1 MDRYWMSAVHL
12 AVGRRDVG
20 CYGYGVVSALV
31 KTPESKRGARTLTAA
46 AATAG
51 AGVLAVAGA
60 LAAPASAQAAPVR
73 PATVAAAYPLHVT
86 RIAYGDKLHHTY
98 LPNGKGTARTE
109 SLSSP
114 DDIAELGGDI
124 FVTFQN
130 GVGPQGQAS
139 PDGDLDSTI
148 VEFTLSGREVAQWDL
163 HGKCDGL
170 SADPLAGEVIA
181 TINEDAHSSLYTIR
195 PSTGTAT
202 HYAYS
207 EPLPH
212 NGGTDAIAI
221 YHGQILI
228 SASAP
233 GTVGAA
239 APNAK
244 YPAVYVVALNPSTK
258 IAHVSPLYYDE
269 APADQANGTD
279 AGKTIN
285 LALTDPDSNEVVPWV
300 APEYAGDF
308 MLDSQGDQELIFDHF
323 TGWHQQLTALHL
335 PASVDDSAWATTR
348 HGALYVTDNTDDTV
362 DTVSGTFTVGSM
374 YSSVTPCD
382 SNKAPATCPAPGF
395 LPNYL
400 ASTNMQTGA
409 LTPVPLTGP
418 VLRTEGMIFIPR

>member
-1 MDRYWMSAVHL
+1 M
-12 AVGRRDVG
+12 
-20 CYGYGVVSALV
+20 
-31 KTPESKRGARTLTAA
+31 KTPDSKRNTRTLATAA
-46 AATAG
+46 AVSG
-51 AGVLAVAGA
+51 ACVLAAAGA
-60 LAAPASAQAAPVR
+60 LAAPASAQAA
-73 PATVAAAYPLHVT
+73 ATASVAAARPLQVT
-86 RIAYGDKLHHTY
+86 RIASGEKLHHSFR
-98 LPNGKGTARTE
+98 PNGTGAARTE
-109 SLSSP
+109 ALSSP

-181 TINEDAHSSLYTIR
+181 TVNEDAHSSLYTIKPR
-195 PSTGTAT
+195 AGSVT

-212 NGGTDAIAI
+212 NGGTDAISV
-221 YHGQILI
+221 YHGQVLI

-233 GTVGAA
+233 GTTGPA

-244 YPAVYVVALNPSTK
+244 YPAVYAVALNPRTRV
-258 IAHVSPLYYDE
+258 AHVSPLYSDE
-269 APADQANGTD
+269 APAAQANGPE
-279 AGKTIN
+279 AGKAVN
-285 LALTDPDSNEVVPWV
+285 LALTDPDSNEVVPRA
-300 APEYAGDF
+300 APKYAGDF

-323 TGWHQQLTALHL
+323 TGRHQHLTALHL

-348 HGALYVTDNTDDTV
+348 HGALYVTDGTDDTV
-362 DTVSGTFTVGSM
+362 DVVSGKFTVGTM

-382 SNKAPATCPAPGF
+382 SSSAPAACPGPGF
-395 LPNYL
+395 PANYL
-400 ASTNMQTGA
+400 ATASMRTGA

-418 VLRTEGMIFIPR
+418 VLRTEGMIFIPW

>member
-1 MDRYWMSAVHL
+1 ML
-12 AVGRRDVG
+12 A
-20 CYGYGVVSALV
+20 A
-31 KTPESKRGARTLTAA
+31 
-46 AATAG
+46 
-51 AGVLAVAGA
+51 AGA
-60 LAAPASAQAAPVR
+60 LAAPASAQIAPTAR
-73 PATVAAAYPLHVT
+73 PASVAAASPLQVT
-86 RIAYGDKLHHTY
+86 QIAFGKKLHHTF

-109 SLSSP
+109 ALSSP
-114 DDIAELGGDI
+114 DDIAELDGDI

-170 SADPLAGEVIA
+170 SADPPAGEVIA
-181 TINEDAHSSLYTIR
+181 TINEDAHSSLYAIKPR
-195 PSTGTAT
+195 TGSVT

-207 EPLPH
+207 SDPLPH

-233 GTVGAA
+233 GTAGAA

-244 YPAVYVVALNPSTK
+244 YPAVYVVTLNAQTK
-258 IAHVSPLYYDE
+258 VAQVNPLYYDE
-269 APADQANGTD
+269 APTLQANGPK

-285 LALTDPDSNEVVPWV
+285 LALTDPDSNEVVPWA
-300 APEYAGDF
+300 APKYAGDF

-323 TGWHQQLTALHL
+323 TGWHQSLTALHL

-362 DTVSGTFTVGSM
+362 DAVSGTFTVGTM

-382 SNKAPATCPAPGF
+382 SNSAPATCPGPGF
-395 LPNYL
+395 PPNYL
-400 ASTNMQTGA
+400 ASTNMGTGA

-418 VLRTEGMIFIPR
+418 VLRTEGMIFIPW

>member
-1 MDRYWMSAVHL
+1 MRTSNRKRSASAL
-12 AVGRRDVG
+12 AV
-20 CYGYGVVSALV
+20 
-31 KTPESKRGARTLTAA
+31 AA
-46 AATAG
+46 VAG
-51 AGVLAVAGA
+51 AGVLAMAGA
-60 LAAPASAQAAPVR
+60 LAAPASAQVAPAR
-73 PATVAAAYPLHVT
+73 PASVAAGDPLHVT
-86 RIAYGDKLHHTY
+86 QIAFGKKLRHTFR
-98 LPNGKGTARTE
+98 PNGTGAARTE
-109 SLSSP
+109 ALSSP
-114 DDIAELGGDI
+114 DDITQLGRDV

-139 PDGDLDSTI
+139 PDGNLDSTI

-170 SADPLAGEVIA
+170 TADPLTGEVIA
-181 TINEDAHSSLYTIR
+181 TINEDAHSSLYAIKPR
-195 PSTGTAT
+195 AGSAT

-221 YHGQILI
+221 YRGQILI

-233 GTVGAA
+233 GTTGAA

-244 YPAVYVVALNPSTK
+244 YPAVYVVTLNAQEK

-269 APADQANGTD
+269 APAFQANGTA
-279 AGKTIN
+279 AGKTIR
-285 LALTDPDSNEVVPWV
+285 LALTDPDSNEVVPWA
-300 APEYAGDF
+300 APRFAGDF

-323 TGWHQQLTALHL
+323 TGWHQSLTALHL

-348 HGALYVTDNTDDTV
+348 HGALYVTDGTDDTV
-362 DTVSGTFTVGSM
+362 DVVSGRFTVGTM

-382 SNKAPATCPAPGF
+382 SNSAPATCPGPGF
-395 LPNYL
+395 PANYL
-400 ASTNMQTGA
+400 ASTSMRTGA

-418 VLRTEGMIFIPR
+418 VLRTEGMIFVP

>member
-1 MDRYWMSAVHL
+1 MTTSNRKRSA
-12 AVGRRDVG
+12 G
-20 CYGYGVVSALV
+20 AL
-31 KTPESKRGARTLTAA
+31 AA
-46 AATAG
+46 AVTGAG
-51 AGVLAVAGA
+51 ALALAGA
-60 LAAPASAQAAPVR
+60 LAAPVSAQAAPAQ
-73 PATVAAAYPLHVT
+73 PAGVAASDPLHVT
-86 RIAYGDKLHHTY
+86 QIASGKKLHHTF
-98 LPNGKGTARTE
+98 LPNGKGTAHTE
-109 SLSSP
+109 TLSSP
-114 DDIAELGGDI
+114 DDITQLGRDV

-139 PDGDLDSTI
+139 PDGNLDSTI
-148 VEFTLSGREVAQWDL
+148 VEFSLSGREVAQWDL

-170 SADPLAGEVIA
+170 TADPLTGEVIA
-181 TINEDAHSSLYTIR
+181 TVNEDAHSSLYAIR
-195 PSTGTAT
+195 PHAGSAT

-221 YHGQILI
+221 YRGQILI

-244 YPAVYVVALNPSTK
+244 YPAVYVVTLNARDK

-269 APADQANGTD
+269 APAFQANGAA
-279 AGKTIN
+279 AGKTIR
-285 LALTDPDSNEVVPWV
+285 LALTDPDSNEVVPWA
-300 APEYAGDF
+300 APRFAGDF

-323 TGWHQQLTALHL
+323 TGWHQSLTALHL

-348 HGALYVTDNTDDTV
+348 HGALYVTDGTDDTV
-362 DTVSGTFTVGSM
+362 DVVSGKFTAGTM

-382 SNKAPATCPAPGF
+382 SSSAPATCPGPGF
-395 LPNYL
+395 PANYL
-400 ASTNMQTGA
+400 ASTSLRTGA

-418 VLRTEGMIFIPR
+418 VLRTGGMIFVP